1 MSSTPNTPGDDFAPD
16 VGATPRWVLILFIA
30 AFLLVGYLLYA
41 AYADRQWARKSLAD
55 ADTKTQGQS
64 LDDGLSRI
72 RHTNCECS
80 KGNSTSLRKN
90 WV

>member
-55 ADTKTQGQS
+55 ADTKTQALATELDKTKTS
-64 LDDGLSRI
+64 LDAG
-72 RHTNCECS
+72 
-80 KGNSTSLRKN
+80 
-90 WV
+90 